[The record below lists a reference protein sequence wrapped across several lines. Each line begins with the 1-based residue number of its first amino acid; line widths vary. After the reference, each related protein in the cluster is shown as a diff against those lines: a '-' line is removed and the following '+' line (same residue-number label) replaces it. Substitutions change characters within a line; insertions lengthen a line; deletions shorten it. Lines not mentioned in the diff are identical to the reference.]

1 MSRKKALRIAACIH
15 SIYNDCDTPDSF
27 SKRLVRQVMNNDIV
41 QEGSGGRRDEGGE
54 GAEQRRG
61 EEERKRVQRKHKR
74 FKKDRQGLRER
85 ECCNKMVS
93 RLRGGGPGEASDLS
107 SRGYSSAGM
116 E

>member
-15 SIYNDCDTPDSF
+15 SIYNDCTPDSF

-41 QEGSGGRRDEGGE
+41 QEGSGGRRDREG
-54 GAEQRRG
+54 RRDENRHRG
-61 EEERKRVQRKHKR
+61 NVR
-74 FKKDRQGLRER
+74 GLRRIAKVYGR
-85 ECCNKMVS
+85 ENTTIGWCHVCG
-93 RLRGGGPGEASDLS
+93 GGGPGEASDLS